1 MYIKVINMNFN
12 GQIDYKGLNI
22 NKFKAG
28 TQVYDFENNV
38 FLVNTNEEVTTTSD
52 ILVITEE
59 EYTHGKEEILSREI
73 PAESADLEER
83 VNTIEATLNALVG
96 E

>member
-38 FLVNTNEEVTTTSD
+38 FLVNTNEEVSETED
-52 ILVITEE
+52 ISIITET
-59 EYTHGKEEILSREI
+59 EYNAIKLEIESREVE
-73 PAESADLEER
+73 PTDTLEDR
-83 VNTIEATLNALVG
+83 VNNLENVINTLVG